1 MAQVSLPQ
9 RLAAR
14 GRWGGYFQYE
24 RTVYILLLFTLGKGF
39 QLSIAIL
46 TVNLYVK
53 SLGYD
58 QVFVGVFAAMSAIGA
73 LVAGVPV
80 GFLADRMGRKP
91 LLIISGF
98 ATPLTL
104 VATALSASAPL
115 LIASGLLN
123 GIMASAYWVTNLPML
138 TEHTTEEQRVGAL
151 ALNNFLLLG
160 VGALGALIGGLVPQA
175 VAGITG
181 QPALSTIPLR
191 VGVLAAAVAVFL
203 PALPLVTIREPHR
216 PGRHAPR
223 APSAPDNA
231 AIAALPPSEAEGQA
245 LAQQADAEPRSADP
259 TGRWGVAALFL
270 KLLIPDALF
279 TTGEGAIVG
288 LLSLFFVFRFNTQPD
303 TLGLLFTIAGLV
315 GGATSLAAP
324 RIVRRFGQLRMATTM
339 QYASVPVILL
349 IGYSPLL
356 PLAATGEFGRQI
368 LRGLFEPVYAAFAM
382 GRVSSRYR
390 GRLSGFYSLTWSLGF
405 SIGPITEGFLQ
416 RNVSL
421 STSFAVGAAMILL
434 SATLLRVFF
443 PREARALPKPSLR

>member
-1 MAQVSLPQ
+1 MAQVSLAR

-39 QLSIAIL
+39 QLSIATL
-46 TVNLYVK
+46 TINLYVK

-104 VATALSASAPL
+104 VATAFSTSAPL

-138 TEHTTEEQRVGAL
+138 TEHTTEDQRIGAL

-203 PALPLVTIREPHR
+203 PALPLVTIHEPRR
-216 PGRHAPR
+216 PGRHDPAV
-223 APSAPDNA
+223 SDG
-231 AIAALPPSEAEGQA
+231 AIAAALPPSEAEGLA
-245 LAQQADAEPRSADP
+245 LARRDDTEPRSGDP
-259 TGRWGVAALFL
+259 VGRWGVVALFL

-279 TTGEGAIVG
+279 TTGEGAVVG
-288 LLSLFFVFRFNTQPD
+288 LLSLFFVFRFSTQPN
-303 TLGLLFTIAGLV
+303 TLGILFTIAGLV
-315 GGATSLAAP
+315 GGATSLTAP

-356 PLAATGEFGRQI
+356 PLAATGEFARQI

-416 RNVSL
+416 RNVGL
-421 STSFAVGAAMILL
+421 STSFAVGAAMILI
-434 SATLLRVFF
+434 SATLLRLFF